1 MKIKQLSVF
10 MENRVGIINEVTSIL
25 GAAGVSMRAFS
36 VAESSE
42 FGILRILV
50 TDAERAEAVLA
61 EAGFKVNYTD
71 VLCLKVPHVA
81 GGLSAVLD
89 LLAAESV
96 FIQYMY
102 AFSEGEVASVVI
114 RPNDIDKCVDVLQ
127 SSRDVLAAKSSL
139 YSY

>member
-10 MENRVGIINEVTSIL
+10 MENRVGVINEVTSTL

-36 VAESSE
+36 VAEGSE
-42 FGILRILV
+42 FGILRVLV
-50 TDAERAEAVLA
+50 SDVERAEAVLS
-61 EAGFKVNYTD
+61 EAGFKVNFTD

-81 GGLSAVLD
+81 GGLAAVLD
-89 LLAAESV
+89 LLAEESV

-102 AFSEGEVASVVI
+102 AFSEGDVASVVI

-127 SSRDVLAAKSSL
+127 RSRERLSAKNSL
-139 YSY
+139 YSF